1 MAAAL
6 PPRTSQ
12 AEAPNNAIR
21 QSARPQPAEPA
32 PAAGGENTGSAGV
45 KASKCCPSSKL
56 SNRWTAMGL
65 CVLVYASFCFIAAF
79 TRGWYTVTYSPSPV
93 VDACSLPLWDCSLA
107 ACKPEDTHTGYQGEG
122 ECDAFMWGQIFFIL
136 AALYALCYLLFTSGI
151 LSGETKKW
159 TNGDFS
165 GCCLT
170 STEARPPCMPEGR
183 VLPHGVLLCG
193 TPFLMMLGLICIM
206 AQDKTEFD
214 GMEEGM
220 GGLFWVAV
228 VMTVFGFGIC
238 AFNGRAQ
245 ILLASTTRLLPP
257 RPLPRDNLYSTPGAE
272 NAPQGSRHIVQSAFV
287 GQLSDF
293 GVR

>member
-1 MAAAL
+1 
-6 PPRTSQ
+6 
-12 AEAPNNAIR
+12 
-21 QSARPQPAEPA
+21 
-32 PAAGGENTGSAGV
+32 
-45 KASKCCPSSKL
+45 
-56 SNRWTAMGL
+56 
-65 CVLVYASFCFIAAF
+65 
-79 TRGWYTVTYSPSPV
+79 
-93 VDACSLPLWDCSLA
+93 
-107 ACKPEDTHTGYQGEG
+107 
-122 ECDAFMWGQIFFIL
+122 
-136 AALYALCYLLFTSGI
+136 
-151 LSGETKKW
+151 
-159 TNGDFS
+159 
-165 GCCLT
+165 
-170 STEARPPCMPEGR
+170 
-183 VLPHGVLLCG
+183 
-193 TPFLMMLGLICIM
+193 MMLGLICIM